1 MLNFRDIQER
11 FDVLDV
17 ARSLG
22 LDFHSAG
29 SSEYRGLSVFAPN
42 VNTTCTSIDTLKN
55 VWYDHKECRGGKA
68 LELVAVVKYGS
79 IDRIQ
84 DAAKF
89 LVGDDGD
96 YDSDYWSKL
105 TAQRDKFRA
114 DVQTW
119 HKALLENPRAL
130 DYLHS
135 RKITD
140 ETIERFTLGLVN
152 EWLTVNGSLVQE
164 WRLAVPYKDGNG
176 NPVYMVSRRLDW
188 SAHEGSPKY
197 HKLKQ
202 NEFLRNAPFGMNTIP
217 AKNDDC
223 DILTI
228 GEGFVDGLT
237 LAQEGYKTLFSG
249 GGYFGHENEAD
260 VIKEARRFR
269 KIITCFDSDDAGQNF
284 TMHWARL
291 FLDARINFR
300 VVADYGTGCKDV
312 SDYYTAGGFV
322 PALLDRAVNGFVF
335 MARKLRGHYP
345 FRELSINEKEK
356 RLAEVKSIIYKLKGF
371 LDIQEMAEVI
381 EAFAEYYPKD
391 KIAKFSEGPTSDEV
405 ISSLCDK
412 FMEGRHIFFHGSI
425 EHGEYFQYSKKGY
438 WYSMTNAD
446 LHAEIFAFFKGREN
460 PKTISKIATLIR
472 LRDTRTIL
480 PEWNKG
486 RLDNFP
492 NGTLE
497 LTTGVFRE
505 HRPEDYLTYSHIFP
519 YTPSATECRTYTLF
533 MHDTT
538 KGEQSRIDHITDML
552 AYTLYEDNRLEK
564 LFFLIGEGA
573 NGKST
578 FLQLIEDLFRS
589 ANPCK
594 AFNSVTHVQPCDMD
608 KPTERIDLEGSILNI
623 YADINPDLRGRSSF
637 LKSIAGNDRIRGNAK
652 FCDSHDFT
660 SRAKFISSCNHIPI
674 IDDDSYGMRRKLCFV
689 RFEAKFDEGTAD
701 THILQKLQAELP
713 AIYNKVYEAYQELRK
728 REERLGQDA
737 IRLSCDQPDL
747 ITEFTVFADPVRDF
761 WHTVKEEYLSHGEIK
776 KPDVFIDFKNF
787 AKHNNIDLIKLGIRE
802 KTFQTKFFAVL
813 NEDSAISANYSQKKS
828 KEGRIY
834 YYSIKQKPD
843 ALNHEPEENSTPPE
857 AEQATPPEHSPSQTP
872 PEEKKPEEDTT
883 AGNEAMTQ
891 TEGKTEPPAPQELLP
906 MSEEDA
912 ETLRRLF
919 SGEKIECNG

>member
-1 MLNFRDIQER
+1 MLNYREIQER
-11 FDVLDV
+11 NNVLDV

-42 VNTTCTSIDTLKN
+42 VNKTCTSIDTLKN

-84 DAAKF
+84 EAAKY

-269 KIITCFDSDDAGQNF
+269 KIITCFDSDEAGQNF

-312 SDYYTAGGFV
+312 SDYYTAGGFI

-345 FRELSINEKEK
+345 FRELSIDEKEK

-371 LDIQEMAEVI
+371 LDVQEMAEVI

-425 EHGEYFQYSKKGY
+425 EHGEYFQYSNAGY
-438 WYSMTNAD
+438 WCRMTNAE
-446 LHAEIFAFFKGREN
+446 LHADIHAFFEGREN
-460 PKTISKIATLIR
+460 PKTVSKIATLVR
-472 LRDTRTIL
+472 LRDTRAVL

-497 LTTGVFRE
+497 LDTGKFRE
-505 HRPEDYLTYSHIFP
+505 HRPEDYLTHQHIFD
-519 YTPSATECRTYTLF
+519 YTPRATEAPTYDAF
-533 MHDTT
+533 MPAIT
-538 KGEQSRIDHITDML
+538 KGKQSRIDHLTDML
-552 AYTLYEDNRLEK
+552 AYCLYEDNRLEK
-564 LFFLIGEGA
+564 LFFLIGNGA
-573 NGKST
+573 NGKGT
-578 FLQLIEDLFRS
+578 FLHLVEDLFRN

-594 AFNSVTHVQPCDMD
+594 AFNSATHVQPKDMD
-608 KPTERIDLEGSILNI
+608 RPTERIALEGSILNI
-623 YADINPDLRGRSSF
+623 AFDIDPDLRGCSSY
-637 LKSIAGNDRIRGNAK
+637 LKSLAGNDILTGNTK
-652 FCDSHDFT
+652 FHDSHSFT
-660 SRAKFISSCNHIPI
+660 SRAKVISSCNHIPR

-689 RFEAKFDEGTAD
+689 RFEAKFDSGRAD
-701 THILQKLQAELP
+701 TSMREKLQEELP
-713 AIYNKVYEAYQELRK
+713 AIYNRVYRAYLELLK
-728 REERLGQDA
+728 REAVCGQDA
-737 IRLSCDQPDL
+737 IRLSCDQPEL
-747 ITEFTVFADPVRDF
+747 IDAFTVFADPIRDF
-761 WHTVKEEYLSHGEIK
+761 WRTVKEDYLSRGEIK
-776 KPDVFIDFKNF
+776 KPEVYEDFKNF
-787 AKHNNIDLIKLGIRE
+787 AERNNIDLIRAGIRE

-813 NEDSAISANYSQKKS
+813 NEDSAVSANYSQRKT
-828 KEGRIY
+828 KEGRY
-834 YYSIKQKPD
+834 YCYTIQQRPE
-843 ALNHEPEENSTPPE
+843 ALAYEPEADCTAPVPDESTQPE
-857 AEQATPPEHSPSQTP
+857 VTQTTPDDDTP
-872 PEEKKPEEDTT
+872 
-883 AGNEAMTQ
+883 AVIEAMTEENDSKQ
-891 TEGKTEPPAPQELLP
+891 QEEYEPPAPFEHVP
-906 MSEEDA
+906 TPEEDA
-912 ETLRRLF
+912 QTLERLF
-919 SGEKIECNG
+919 SGEKVECD

>member
-1 MLNFRDIQER
+1 MLNYREIQER
-11 FDVLDV
+11 NNVLDV

-217 AKNDDC
+217 AKNEDC

-335 MARKLRGHYP
+335 MARRLRGSYP
-345 FRELSINEKEK
+345 FRELSIDEKEK

-371 LDIQEMAEVI
+371 LDVQEMAEVI

-425 EHGEYFQYSKKGY
+425 EHGEYFQYSNAGY
-438 WYSMTNAD
+438 WCRMTNAE
-446 LHAEIFAFFKGREN
+446 LHAEIHAFFEGREN
-460 PKTISKIATLIR
+460 PKTVSKIATLVR
-472 LRDTRTIL
+472 LRDTRAVL

-486 RLDNFP
+486 RLDNFG

-497 LTTGVFRE
+497 TDTGKFRE
-505 HRPEDYLTYSHIFP
+505 HRPEDYLTFSHTFDYNP
-519 YTPSATECRTYTLF
+519 AATQCSTYDAF
-533 MHDTT
+533 MPAIT
-538 KGEQSRIDHITDML
+538 KGEQSRIDHLTDIM
-552 AYTLYEDNRLEK
+552 AYTLYGDNALEK
-564 LFFLIGEGA
+564 LFFLIGGGS
-573 NGKST
+573 NGKGT
-578 FLQLIEDLFRS
+578 FLHLIEDLFTN
-589 ANPCK
+589 ANPCED
-594 AFNSVTHVQPCDMD
+594 FRSVTHVQPCEFD
-608 KPTERIDLEGSILNI
+608 KPTERIALEGSILNVA
-623 YADINPDLRGRSSF
+623 YDVEKDLRGCSSY
-637 LKSIAGNDRIRGNAK
+637 LKSLAGNDRITGNHK
-652 FCDSHDFT
+652 FCDSHSFT
-660 SRAKFISSCNHIPI
+660 SRAKVISSCNHIPI

-701 THILQKLQAELP
+701 THMRQKLQAELP
-713 AIYNKVYEAYQELRK
+713 AIYNRVYRAYQELRK
-728 REERLGQDA
+728 REELCGQDA
-737 IRLSCDQPDL
+737 IRLSCDQPEL
-747 ITEFTVFADPVRDF
+747 VKEFTVFADPIKDF
-761 WHTVKEEYLSHGEIK
+761 WLTVKEAYLSSREIP
-776 KPDVFIDFKNF
+776 KPAAFDDFKRF
-787 AKHNNIDLIKLGIRE
+787 AERNNIDLIREGIRE

-813 NEDSAISANYSQKKS
+813 NEDSTISANYSQRKN
-828 KEGRIY
+828 KEGRY
-834 YYSIKQKPD
+834 YCYTMQAK
-843 ALNHEPEENSTPPE
+843 PE
-857 AEQATPPEHSPSQTP
+857 AEENT
-872 PEEKKPEEDTT
+872 PEEDSNAPESVQTAPAPVPEKTTPEEDTP
-883 AGNEAMTQ
+883 AVIEAMT
-891 TEGKTEPPAPQELLP
+891 EEADSKKHNENEPPAPFENVP
-906 MSEEDA
+906 TPEEDA
-912 ETLRRLF
+912 QTLERLF
-919 SGEKIECNG
+919 SGEKIECD